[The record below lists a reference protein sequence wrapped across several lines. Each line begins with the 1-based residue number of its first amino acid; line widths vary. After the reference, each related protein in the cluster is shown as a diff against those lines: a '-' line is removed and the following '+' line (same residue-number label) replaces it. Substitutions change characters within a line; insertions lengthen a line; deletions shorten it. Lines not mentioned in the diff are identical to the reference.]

1 MLQNPCIRYDKHLK
15 QSLHPQPEQSINMIL
30 METQA
35 QMMMMMGTMLMKDL
49 HLMELI
55 LNLMTS
61 TTSTLPVSIGILRL
75 SP

>member
-1 MLQNPCIRYDKHLK
+1 MLQNACIRYDKHLK
-15 QSLHPQPEQSINMIL
+15 QSLHPQPEQSINRIL

-35 QMMMMMGTMLMKDL
+35 QMMMMGTMLMKGL
-49 HLMELI
+49 HMMELI

-61 TTSTLPVSIGILRL
+61 TTSTLPVSVGILRL